1 LVGVE
6 AHEAIEGG
14 EEAMEVGGGS
24 PDEEVAGYDSGL
36 EQEVRG
42 TRKYWRGGQG

>member
-42 TRKYWRGGQG
+42 ARKYWRGGQG